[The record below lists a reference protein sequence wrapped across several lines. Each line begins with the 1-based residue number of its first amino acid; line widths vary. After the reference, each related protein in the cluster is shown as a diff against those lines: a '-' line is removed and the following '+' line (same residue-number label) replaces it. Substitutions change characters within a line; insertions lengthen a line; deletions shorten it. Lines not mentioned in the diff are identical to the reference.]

1 MIFSLSY
8 IECLIEPWAGICY
21 WSFERT
27 IYILVFVDWCPGA
40 CENECLC
47 WCDVLYMMFEECRFI
62 CMWLAL
68 NNLFGRVLVHP
79 LLLVICLFV
88 HRIEKDQFIKEK
100 QGNYKH
106 VWDAISSC
114 FKNTHSLIPPF
125 TPLGVIHRWD
135 SSSHC
140 STWI

>member
-8 IECLIEPWAGICY
+8 IECLIEPWADICY

-27 IYILVFVDWCPGA
+27 IYIYVQGHVKMSVCVDAMSYIWCLGRVVSFA
-40 CENECLC
+40 CDLHWITCLGEC
-47 WCDVLYMMFEECRFI
+47 WCIHCCLWF
-62 CMWLAL
+62 A
-68 NNLFGRVLVHP
+68 
-79 LLLVICLFV
+79 CLF
-88 HRIEKDQFIKEK
+88 IGLKEKEDQFIKEK

-106 VWDAISSC
+106 VWDAISTC